1 MFTLSDKTKQA
12 IEKSTGL
19 TMNEIITLDIKTLE
33 DKIET
38 KIGKKLSYM
47 SHDYKR
53 ILSMDKID
61 KGLSKI

>member
-19 TMNEIITLDIKTLE
+19 TMYEITVLDMKTLE

-38 KIGKKLSYM
+38 KICKKLSYM
-47 SHDYKR
+47 PHSYKR
-53 ILSMDKID
+53 ILSMGKID
-61 KGLSKI
+61 KALSKI